1 MVSRLQPEK
10 VTFWGGGSEVMIN
23 IMSSFIEI
31 NLKKCQKVQSFMFSK
46 KSAGKYIFFFSKL
59 KIMHVGAL

>member
-1 MVSRLQPEK
+1 
-10 VTFWGGGSEVMIN
+10 MIN

-46 KSAGKYIFFFSKL
+46 KSASKKKIFFLSKL